1 MKLELVEVQ
10 LLQVVLWPEEV
21 AAAELQLMKL
31 VLSFLASFASSAFL
45 KLLLLFS
52 LSQSPSSSS
61 TEPFAEVVFSLDLS
75 LIFLETGTCKI

>member
-1 MKLELVEVQ
+1 MVLVEVQ

-52 LSQSPSSSS
+52 LSQSPSS
-61 TEPFAEVVFSLDLS
+61 TEPFAEVRRENIQTSLLSRSSPFST
-75 LIFLETGTCKI
+75 IVR

>member
-45 KLLLLFS
+45 KLLLLSS
-52 LSQSPSSSS
+52 LSRNPSSS

>member
-1 MKLELVEVQ
+1 MVLVEVQ

-45 KLLLLFS
+45 KLLLLSS
-52 LSQSPSSSS
+52 LSRNPSS
-61 TEPFAEVVFSLDLS
+61 TEPFAEVVFALDLS
-75 LIFLETGTCKI
+75 LICLETGTCKI